1 MSDALTPLLAD
12 GVIDE
17 VVGRLKSGKEADIWL
32 VRHAGEVVAA
42 KVYKERHARSFRNNA
57 AYKEG
62 RRVRN
67 TRTQRAMDK
76 GSRFGQVAA
85 EDAWKAKESDA
96 LHRLHAA
103 GVRVPRPVLFYE
115 GVLLM
120 EAVVDAEG
128 RPAPRLVDAHVPRAE
143 AAAWYA
149 DVRQQAVK
157 MLACDLIHG
166 DLSPYNVLVGHAG
179 LVVIDLPQ
187 VVGAAHNSQARR
199 FFHRDVETVR
209 RYFATVD
216 PAVQQQA
223 GDADEIW
230 RAYERRELTADF
242 MPTGRR
248 APAVTERRAEVKP
261 HGHARHGDGSQ
272 AQRPQ
277 PHPKADPKPGRP
289 GGHGAGPSLTGGAGG
304 KERKRGTSPGPVVV
318 KVVRPVSLR
327 HPAGAPHR
335 PDAPAPH
342 AAHPHQ
348 PPHAH
353 SSPHPHPA
361 PAPQS
366 SRGGAAG
373 SPGAPAPAHAPRQPG
388 TPGQGRRRRRRRHR

>member
-187 VVGAAHNSQARR
+187 EAPPADAPPTEPPLAPPSAARR
-199 FFHRDVETVR
+199 PRLP
-209 RYFATVD
+209 AT
-216 PAVQQQA
+216 
-223 GDADEIW
+223 W
-230 RAYERRELTADF
+230 
-242 MPTGRR
+242 
-248 APAVTERRAEVKP
+248 
-261 HGHARHGDGSQ
+261 
-272 AQRPQ
+272 
-277 PHPKADPKPGRP
+277 
-289 GGHGAGPSLTGGAGG
+289 
-304 KERKRGTSPGPVVV
+304 
-318 KVVRPVSLR
+318 
-327 HPAGAPHR
+327 
-335 PDAPAPH
+335 
-342 AAHPHQ
+342 
-348 PPHAH
+348 
-353 SSPHPHPA
+353 
-361 PAPQS
+361 
-366 SRGGAAG
+366 
-373 SPGAPAPAHAPRQPG
+373 
-388 TPGQGRRRRRRRHR
+388 RRRSSSLLPAANTTASS